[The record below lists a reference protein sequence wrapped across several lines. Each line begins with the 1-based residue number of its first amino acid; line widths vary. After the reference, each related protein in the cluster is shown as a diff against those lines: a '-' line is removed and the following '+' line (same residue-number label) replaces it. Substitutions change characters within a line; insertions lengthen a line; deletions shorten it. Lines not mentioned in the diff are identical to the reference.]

1 MFQHQTTISK
11 TIRVQGIGLHSGEQV
26 QVVVRPAPVG
36 TGIVFVRT
44 DLPKAVMI
52 EAKVENVVSTALAT
66 TLGAEDATLGTVEHV
81 LSAIYALGL
90 SNLFIDVNGLE
101 VPVLDG
107 SAGMWVDAIVRAG
120 LVYQKAPVSRLV
132 VKKEVEVRDGDK
144 VAKLKPRGNKEAGL
158 HIRCSIYFEHPL
170 IENQTQSLHL
180 TPEKYAREVA
190 KARTF
195 GFKSDVDALR
205 KAGLG
210 LGGSLDNAV
219 VLDGYCVLNDEGL
232 RYADEFVRHKLLDAV
247 GDLALVGMPID
258 GCLVV
263 HKAGH
268 ALHTELAKKILQ
280 EPDAFAIE
288 TYDSHA
294 VPLRTTWNP
303 LVAMPVGLDESPEA
317 A

>member
-1 MFQHQTTISK
+1 MFQHQTTVAKI
-11 TIRVQGIGLHSGEQV
+11 IRVEGVGLHSGAPV
-26 QVVVRPAPVG
+26 QVVIRPAPSN

-52 EAKVENVVSTALAT
+52 EAKVENVVCTALAT
-66 TLGAEDATLGTVEHV
+66 TLGHEGVKLGTVEHV
-81 LSAIYALGL
+81 LSAIYSLGV
-90 SNLFIDVNGLE
+90 SNLFIDVNGPE

-107 SAGMWVDAIVRAG
+107 SAEPWVTAIVDAG
-120 LVYQKAPVSRLV
+120 LVYQRETTRHIVIQ
-132 VKKEVEVRDGDK
+132 KEVEVRDGDK
-144 VAKLKPRGNKEAGL
+144 VAKIIPRGSRDPGL

-170 IENQTQSLHL
+170 IDNQTQTLHL
-180 TPEKYAREVA
+180 TPETFAREVA
-190 KARTF
+190 AARTF
-195 GFKSDVDALR
+195 GFKKDVDAMR

-232 RYADEFVRHKLLDAV
+232 RYADEFVRHKLLDAI

-268 ALHTELAKKILQ
+268 ALHTALCEKLLATK
-280 EPDAFAIE
+280 DAFTVVEQAS
-288 TYDSHA
+288 DF

-303 LVAMPVGLDESPEA
+303 LVMFPVSLEESTEA

>member
-11 TIRVQGIGLHSGEQV
+11 TIRVQGVGLHSGEQV

-44 DLPKAVMI
+44 DLTKAVMI

-66 TLGAEDATLGTVEHV
+66 TLGTDGASLGTVEHV
-81 LSAIYALGL
+81 MSAIYALGI
-90 SNLFIDVNGLE
+90 SNLFIDINGPE

-107 SAGMWVDAIVRAG
+107 SASPWVDAIVNAG

-144 VAKLKPRGNKEAGL
+144 VAKLKPRGSKEPGL
-158 HIRCSIYFEHPL
+158 HVRCSIYFEHPL

-180 TPEKYAREVA
+180 TPEKFALEIA

-195 GFKSDVDALR
+195 GFKRDVDALR

-210 LGGSLDNAV
+210 LGGSLDNADV
-219 VLDGYCVLNDEGL
+219 IDGYCVLNDEGL

-280 EPDAFAIE
+280 ERDAFAIE

-303 LVAMPVGLDESPEA
+303 LVAIPVGMDESPEA

>member
-11 TIRVQGIGLHSGEQV
+11 TIRVQGVGLHSGEQV

-44 DLPKAVMI
+44 DLTKAVML

-66 TLGAEDATLGTVEHV
+66 TLGADGASLGTVEHV
-81 LSAIYALGL
+81 LSAIYALGI
-90 SNLFIDVNGLE
+90 SNLFIDVNGPE

-107 SAGMWVDAIVRAG
+107 SASLWVDAIVNAG

-144 VAKLKPRGNKEAGL
+144 VAKLKPRGNKEPGL

-180 TPEKYAREVA
+180 TPENFAREVS

-195 GFKSDVDALR
+195 GFKKDVDALR
-205 KAGLG
+205 QAGLG

-280 EPDAFAIE
+280 ERDAFAIE
-288 TYDSHA
+288 TYESHS

-303 LVAMPVGLDESPEA
+303 LVAMPVGMDESPEA

>member
-1 MFQHQTTISK
+1 MFQHQTTIAK
-11 TIRVQGIGLHSGEQV
+11 IIRVAGVSLHSGVPV
-26 QVVVRPAPVG
+26 QVVIRPAPAN

-44 DLPKAVMI
+44 DLPKATMI
-52 EAKVENVVSTALAT
+52 EAKVDQVVCTALAT
-66 TLGAEDATLGTVEHV
+66 TLGVDGVTLGTVEHV
-81 LSAIYALGL
+81 LSAIYALGV
-90 SNLFIDVNGLE
+90 SNLFIDVNGPE

-107 SAGMWVDAIVRAG
+107 SADRWVNAIVDAG
-120 LVYQKAPVSRLV
+120 LVYQREATRHLV
-132 VKKEVEVRDGDK
+132 IKKEIEVRDGDK
-144 VAKLKPRGNKEAGL
+144 VAKLMPRGNREPGL
-158 HIRCSIYFEHPL
+158 HVRCSIYFEHPL
-170 IENQTQSLHL
+170 IESQAQTLHI
-180 TPEKYAREVA
+180 TPEIFAREVA
-190 KARTF
+190 AARTF
-195 GFKSDVDALR
+195 GFKKDVDALR

-219 VLDGYCVLNDEGL
+219 VLDGFCVLNDEGL

-268 ALHTELAKKILQ
+268 ALHTALGKQLLSD
-280 EPDAFAIE
+280 PDAFEIVEQAS
-288 TYDSHA
+288 DC

-303 LVAMPVGLDESPEA
+303 LVTLPVGLEESPEA

>member
-90 SNLFIDVNGLE
+90 SNLFIDVNGPE
-101 VPVLDG
+101 VPALDG

>member
-1 MFQHQTTISK
+1 M
-11 TIRVQGIGLHSGEQV
+11 HSGSPV
-26 QVVVRPAPVG
+26 QVTVRPAPAN
-36 TGIVFVRT
+36 TGVVFVRT

-52 EAKVENVVSTALAT
+52 EAKSENVVCTALAT
-66 TLGAEDATLGTVEHV
+66 TLGSEGVTLGTVEHV
-81 LSAIYALGL
+81 LSAIYALGVT
-90 SNLFIDVNGLE
+90 NLFIDVNGPE

-107 SAGMWVDAIVRAG
+107 SAHQWVEAIVDAG
-120 LVYQKAPVSRLV
+120 LVYQKETTKKLV
-132 VKKEVEVRDGDK
+132 IKKEVEVRDGDK
-144 VAKLKPRGNKEAGL
+144 VAKLLPRGNRASGL

-170 IENQTQSLHL
+170 IENQTQAIHV
-180 TPEKYAREVA
+180 TPETFAREVA
-190 KARTF
+190 CARTF
-195 GFKSDVDALR
+195 GFKKDVDAMQQ
-205 KAGLG
+205 AGLG

-219 VLDGYCVLNDEGL
+219 VLDGFCVLNDEGL

-268 ALHTELAKKILQ
+268 ALHTALCEQLLKN
-280 EPDAFAIE
+280 PDAYEVVEHAI
-288 TYDSHA
+288 DS

-303 LVAMPVGLDESPEA
+303 LVTFPVGLDESPEA

>member
-11 TIRVQGIGLHSGEQV
+11 TIRVQGVGLHSGEQV

-44 DLPKAVMI
+44 DLIKAVMI

-66 TLGAEDATLGTVEHV
+66 TLGCNGASLGTVEHV

-90 SNLFIDVNGLE
+90 SNLFIDVNGSE

-107 SAGMWVDAIVRAG
+107 SAGVWVDAIVDAG
-120 LVYQKAPVSRLV
+120 LVYQRAPVSRLV
-132 VKKEVEVRDGDK
+132 IKKEIEVRDGDK
-144 VAKLKPRGNKEAGL
+144 VAKLTPRGNKEPGL

-170 IENQTQSLHL
+170 IENQLQSLHL
-180 TPEKYAREVA
+180 TPEKFAREVA
-190 KARTF
+190 QARTF
-195 GFKSDVDALR
+195 GFKHDVDALQ

-268 ALHTELAKKILQ
+268 ALHTELAKCLLSQ
-280 EPDAFAIE
+280 PDAFE
-288 TYDSHA
+288 VKTYESHS

-303 LVAMPVGLDESPEA
+303 LIAIPVGLDESPEA